1 MAKFEFDRNERF
13 VNGQAL
19 RRRILGADYHDASTR
34 QGEDDPFVGPLR
46 QLNAEFVWNA
56 VWGRPGLPEKTRRLI
71 NIAMLAAVNRQPE
84 LRTHVRAAYQ
94 VGGVTKDEIMEV
106 LLHITVYAG
115 VPAGVDAFRTAKA
128 YFDEIEKDGGEKK
141 VEV

>member
-1 MAKFEFDRNERF
+1 MANFEFDRNERF

-19 RRRILGADYHDASTR
+19 RRRILGADYHDASTQ

-56 VWGRPGLPEKTRRLI
+56 IWGRPGLSEKTRRLI

-84 LRTHVRAAYQ
+84 LRTHVRAAYE
-94 VGGVTKDEIMEV
+94 VGDVTKDEIMEV
-106 LLHITVYAG
+106 LLHTTVYAG

-128 YFDEIEKDGGEKK
+128 YFDESETEDGKK
-141 VEV
+141 

>member
-1 MAKFEFDRNERF
+1 MPKFEFDKNERF

-19 RRRILGADYHDASTR
+19 RRRILGAAYHDATTA
-34 QGEDDPFVGPLR
+34 QGEGDAFMGPLR
-46 QLNAEFVWNA
+46 QLNAEYVWNGI
-56 VWGRPGLPEKTRRLI
+56 WGRPGLPEKTRRLI

-106 LLHITVYAG
+106 LLHTTVYAG

-128 YFDEIEKDGGEKK
+128 FFDEAESSKK
-141 VEV
+141 AEA

>member
-1 MAKFEFDRNERF
+1 MANFEFDRNERF

-19 RRRILGADYHDASTR
+19 RRRILGADYHDASTQ

-56 VWGRPGLPEKTRRLI
+56 IWGRPGLPEKTRRLI

-84 LRTHVRAAYQ
+84 LRTHVRAAYE
-94 VGGVTKDEIMEV
+94 VGDVTKDEIMEV
-106 LLHITVYAG
+106 LLHTTVYAG

-128 YFDEIEKDGGEKK
+128 YFDESETEDGKK
-141 VEV
+141 

>member
-19 RRRILGADYHDASTR
+19 RRRILGADYHDASTQ

-56 VWGRPGLPEKTRRLI
+56 IWGRPGLPEKTRRLI

-84 LRTHVRAAYQ
+84 LRTHVRAAYE
-94 VGGVTKDEIMEV
+94 VGDVTKDEIMEV
-106 LLHITVYAG
+106 LLHTTVYAG

-128 YFDEIEKDGGEKK
+128 YFDESETEDGKK
-141 VEV
+141 

>member
-1 MAKFEFDRNERF
+1 MPKFEFDRNERF

-19 RRRILGADYHDASTR
+19 RRRILGAAYHDATTA
-34 QGEDDPFVGPLR
+34 QGEDDSFMGPLR
-46 QLNAEFVWNA
+46 QLNAEYVWNSI
-56 VWGRPGLPEKTRRLI
+56 WGRPGLPEKTRRLI

-94 VGGVTKDEIMEV
+94 VGGVTKAEIMEV
-106 LLHITVYAG
+106 LLHTTVYAG

-128 YFDEIEKDGGEKK
+128 FFDEVEKGKK
-141 VEV
+141 AEG

>member
-19 RRRILGADYHDASTR
+19 RRRILGTDYHDASTR

-128 YFDEIEKDGGEKK
+128 YFDEIEAEGGEKK
-141 VEV
+141 AEE

>member
-1 MAKFEFDRNERF
+1 MPKFEFDRNERF

-19 RRRILGADYHDASTR
+19 RRRILGAEYHDATTA
-34 QGEDDPFVGPLR
+34 QGEDDSFMGPLR
-46 QLNAEFVWNA
+46 QLNAEYVWNGI
-56 VWGRPGLPEKTRRLI
+56 WGRPGLPEKTRRLI

-94 VGGVTKDEIMEV
+94 VGGVTKAEIMEV
-106 LLHITVYAG
+106 LLHTTVYAG

-128 YFDEIEKDGGEKK
+128 FFDEVEKGKK
-141 VEV
+141 AEG

>member
-19 RRRILGADYHDASTR
+19 RRRILGPAYHDASTK

-56 VWGRPGLPEKTRRLI
+56 IWGRPGLPEKTRRLI

-84 LRTHVRAAYQ
+84 LRTHVRAAYE

-106 LLHITVYAG
+106 LLHTTVYAG

-128 YFDEIEKDGGEKK
+128 YFDEIEKGGGKT

>member
-1 MAKFEFDRNERF
+1 MPKFKFDKNERF

-19 RRRILGADYHDASTR
+19 RRRILGAAYHDASSG
-34 QGEDDPFVGPLR
+34 QAEDDPFMGPLR
-46 QLNAEFVWNA
+46 QLNAEYVWNGI
-56 VWGRPGLPEKTRRLI
+56 WGRPGLPEKTRRLI

-84 LRTHVRAAYQ
+84 LRTHVRAAFQ

-106 LLHITVYAG
+106 LLHTTVYAG

-128 YFDEIEKDGGEKK
+128 YFDEIEKEGGEK